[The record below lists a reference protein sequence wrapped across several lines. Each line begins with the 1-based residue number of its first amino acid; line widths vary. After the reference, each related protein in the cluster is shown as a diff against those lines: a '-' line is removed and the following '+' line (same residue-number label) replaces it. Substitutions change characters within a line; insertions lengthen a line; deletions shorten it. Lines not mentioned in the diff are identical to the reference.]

1 MSHVV
6 GNLWILGT
14 IIRTKYGIYITI
26 IIITIAITVIIK
38 SDPTNMNQSLYRPLV
53 RLPLLVGLKRPLQ
66 AVL

>member
-1 MSHVV
+1 MSRVV
-6 GNLWILGT
+6 GNLWTLGT

-26 IIITIAITVIIK
+26 TIITITITVIIK